1 MEIIKFDTLGL
12 DPKILRAITEMG
24 FEEPSPIQAKAIP
37 EVMAGHDVIGQA
49 QTGTGKTAAFGIPLL
64 EMLDP
69 KVKATSALV
78 MCPTR
83 ELAVQVAQEIK
94 KLAKYKKGIA
104 VLAVYGGEQIQKQ
117 INALKHPVH
126 VIISTPGRIMDHLD
140 RRTINLSKIQMV
152 VLDEADEMLNM
163 GFREDMEAILQ
174 HAPDE
179 RQTVLFSATMPKPI
193 LEITKRFQTNP
204 KLVKVTKQELTVSS
218 IEQIYYDIPSS
229 QKADVITQLVELHNL
244 KLMLVFCNTKR
255 KTDEVTEQFQQLGY
269 KAEAIHGDLRQNQRN
284 NVLARFKKGD
294 VNMLVAT
301 DVAARGID
309 VENVDAVFNFDLPL
323 DEENYVHR
331 IGRTGRAGRS
341 GKAFSFVSGRND
353 MAKIREIEDYSKVRI
368 ERHQLPSGKERI
380 ELAKIKLAA
389 RLKVL
394 IEEGDMEQYDNM
406 FATFKQE
413 GLTLHQLAAA
423 LLKMHFAPM
432 LQQSQNKSNSKSSS
446 REERFGRE
454 ERSGRGNRDS
464 GGGKGKRGKHSGE
477 ADMIRLFL
485 SVGKKDKVSKGDIV
499 GAVSGLSNMS
509 SSNIGVID
517 IYDKFSFVEV
527 NGEFLNDVLS
537 NVNGNKIK
545 GRKVNVEIAKD

>member
-1 MEIIKFDTLGL
+1 MNKTSFHELSL
-12 DPKILRAITEMG
+12 SHEMLQAIDEMG
-24 FEEPSPIQAKAIP
+24 FTEASPIQAQAIP
-37 EVMAGHDVIGQA
+37 VLMQGEDVIGQA

-69 KVKATSALV
+69 KAKTTSAIV

-94 KLAKYKKGIA
+94 KLAKYKKGMV

-117 INALKHPVH
+117 INALKRPVH
-126 VIISTPGRIMDHLD
+126 VIVGTPGRIMDHLD
-140 RRTINLSKIQMV
+140 RRTINLSKIKMV

-193 LEITKRFQTNP
+193 LEITKKFQTNP

-229 QKADVITQLVELHNL
+229 QKADVIAQLVELHNL

-331 IGRTGRAGRS
+331 IGRTGRAGKS

-389 RLKVL
+389 RLKTL
-394 IEEGDMEQYDNM
+394 IEEGDLEQYESM

-413 GLTLHQLAAA
+413 GLTLHQLAAS

-432 LQQSQNKSNSKSSS
+432 LEQKKTNNASFN
-446 REERFGRE
+446 REEKFGRGGKRE
-454 ERSGRGNRDS
+454 SS
-464 GGGKGKRGKHSGE
+464 GGKGKRGKFSG
-477 ADMIRLFL
+477 DDQMIRLFL

-527 NGEFLNDVLS
+527 NGEYLNDVLS
-537 NVNGNKIK
+537 GVNGNKIK

>member
-1 MEIIKFDTLGL
+1 MNKTSFHELSL
-12 DPKILRAITEMG
+12 SHEMLQAIDEMG
-24 FEEPSPIQAKAIP
+24 FTEASPIQAQAIP
-37 EVMAGHDVIGQA
+37 VLMQGDDVIGQA

-83 ELAVQVAQEIK
+83 ELAVQVAQELK
-94 KLAKYKKGIA
+94 KLSKYKKGVV

-117 INALKHPVH
+117 ISALKRAVH
-126 VIISTPGRIMDHLD
+126 VIVGTPGRIMDHLD
-140 RRTINLSKIQMV
+140 RGTINLSKIQMV

-193 LEITKRFQTNP
+193 LEITKKFQTNP

-229 QKADVITQLVELHNL
+229 QKADVITQLIELHNL

-331 IGRTGRAGRS
+331 IGRTGRAGKS

-353 MAKIREIEDYSKVRI
+353 MAKVREIEDYSKVRI

-389 RLKVL
+389 RLKTL
-394 IEEGDMEQYDNM
+394 IEEGDLEQYESM

-413 GLTLHQLAAA
+413 GLTLHQLAAS

-432 LQQSQNKSNSKSSS
+432 LEQKKSNNASFN
-446 REERFGRE
+446 REEKFGRGGKRE
-454 ERSGRGNRDS
+454 SS
-464 GGGKGKRGKHSGE
+464 GGKGKRGKFSG
-477 ADMIRLFL
+477 DDQMIRLFL

-527 NGEFLNDVLS
+527 NGEYLNDVLS
-537 NVNGNKIK
+537 GVNGNKIK

>member
-1 MEIIKFDTLGL
+1 MNKTSFHELSL
-12 DPKILRAITEMG
+12 SHEMLQAIDEMG
-24 FEEPSPIQAKAIP
+24 FTEASPIQAQAIP
-37 EVMAGHDVIGQA
+37 VLMQGEDVIGQA

-69 KVKATSALV
+69 KAKTTSAIV

-94 KLAKYKKGIA
+94 KLAKYKKGVV

-117 INALKHPVH
+117 INALKRPVH
-126 VIISTPGRIMDHLD
+126 VIVGTPGRIMDHLD
-140 RRTINLSKIQMV
+140 RRTINLSKIKMV

-193 LEITKRFQTNP
+193 LEITKKFQTNP

-229 QKADVITQLVELHNL
+229 QKADVIAQLVELHNL
-244 KLMLVFCNTKR
+244 KLILVFCNTKR

-331 IGRTGRAGRS
+331 IGRTGRAGKS

-394 IEEGDMEQYDNM
+394 LEEGDLEQYENM

-413 GLTLHQLAAA
+413 GLTLHQLAAS

-432 LQQSQNKSNSKSSS
+432 LQQSQSKSSS
-446 REERFGRE
+446 HSSGRE
-454 ERSGRGNRDS
+454 ERSGRGKRDS
-464 GGGKGKRGKHSGE
+464 GGSKGKRGKHSGE
-477 ADMIRLFL
+477 SDMIRLFL

-517 IYDKFSFVEV
+517 IYDKFSFIEV

>member
-1 MEIIKFDTLGL
+1 MNKTSFHELSL
-12 DPKILRAITEMG
+12 SHEMLQAIDEMG
-24 FEEPSPIQAKAIP
+24 FTEASPIQAQAIP
-37 EVMAGHDVIGQA
+37 VLMQGEDVIGQA

-69 KVKATSALV
+69 KAKTTSAIV

-94 KLAKYKKGIA
+94 KLAIYNKGMV

-117 INALKHPVH
+117 INALKRPVH
-126 VIISTPGRIMDHLD
+126 VIVGTPGRIMDHLD
-140 RRTINLSKIQMV
+140 RRTINLSKIKMV

-193 LEITKRFQTNP
+193 LEITKKFQTNP

-229 QKADVITQLVELHNL
+229 QKADVIAQLVELHNL

-331 IGRTGRAGRS
+331 IGRTGRAGKS

-394 IEEGDMEQYDNM
+394 LEEGDLEQYENM

-413 GLTLHQLAAA
+413 GLTLHQLAAS

-432 LQQSQNKSNSKSSS
+432 LQQSQSKSSS
-446 REERFGRE
+446 HSSGRE
-454 ERSGRGNRDS
+454 ERSGRGKRDS
-464 GGGKGKRGKHSGE
+464 GGSKGKRGKHSGE
-477 ADMIRLFL
+477 SDMIRLFL

-517 IYDKFSFVEV
+517 IYDKFSFIEV